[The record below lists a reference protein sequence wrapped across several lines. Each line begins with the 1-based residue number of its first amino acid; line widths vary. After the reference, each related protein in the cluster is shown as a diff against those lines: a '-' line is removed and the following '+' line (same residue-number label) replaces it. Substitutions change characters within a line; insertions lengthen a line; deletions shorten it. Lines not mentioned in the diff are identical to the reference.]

1 MVVSVCV
8 DVSPA
13 RSRLTGIGHYTL
25 EIAKALGDL
34 IMSEAAAGQSSSMR
48 LDAFDGFR
56 CRPLMDFVSLTRRRE
71 LSQKPFFADRLE
83 QSFGPRVRAVFE
95 GYGGAIARKFYR
107 TRQQSRYDIF
117 HATNFFPPVPLGDA
131 VVPVIHDLSVM
142 RYPDYHPR
150 ERVVWFERHIG
161 SVLTSPRVLTVSAF
175 SSREITELIGI
186 PPERI
191 RITYP
196 GVDQRFF
203 EPETEA
209 DEAVLARFGVER
221 SGYVLSVSTLE
232 PRKNLRTLVDAYGR
246 LPGGVR
252 ANLPL
257 VLVGQEGWGELDWPK
272 GTDELVRAG
281 QIRFTGYVDDIV
293 LRTLYRGA
301 AGFFYPSLYEGY
313 GMPVT
318 EALAC
323 GAPVIVASG
332 GAVEEAAMGLGL
344 LVDPLDTNAWTEALM
359 RIHQDMRGEDPA
371 ARHIRRAAAATRT
384 WEVAAR
390 ATRDAYI
397 EAAAAT

>member
-1 MVVSVCV
+1 V

-13 RSRLTGIGHYTL
+13 RSRPTGIGHYTL
-25 EIAKALGDL
+25 EIVKALGEL
-34 IMSEAAAGQSSSMR
+34 TMSEAAAGQSSSMT
-48 LDAFDGFR
+48 LDVFDGFR
-56 CRPLMDFVSLTRRRE
+56 CRPLTNFVSLARRRE
-71 LSQKPFFADRLE
+71 LGQKRYFAERLE

-95 GYGGAIARKFYR
+95 GYGGAVARKFYR
-107 TRQQSRYDIF
+107 MRQQSRYDIF
-117 HATNFFPPVPLGDA
+117 HATNFFPPVPLGNA
-131 VVPVIHDLSVM
+131 VVPVLHDLSVM
-142 RYPDYHPR
+142 RYPDYHPS
-150 ERVVWFERHIG
+150 ERVAWFERHIG
-161 SVLTSPRVLTVSAF
+161 SVLNAPRVLTVSAF

-203 EPETEA
+203 ESETEA
-209 DEAVLARFGVER
+209 DDAVLARFGVER
-221 SGYVLSVSTLE
+221 FGYALSVSTLE

-246 LPGGVR
+246 LPGDVR

-257 VLVGQEGWGELDWPK
+257 VLVGQQGWGELDWPK

-332 GAVEEAAMGLGL
+332 GAPEEAAMGMGL
-344 LVDPLDTNAWTEALM
+344 LVDPLNTEAWTEALTRVHREM
-359 RIHQDMRGEDPA
+359 PGEHPA
-371 ARHIRRAAAATRT
+371 ARQRRRAAAAVRT
-384 WEVAAR
+384 WEAAAR
-390 ATRDAYI
+390 VTRDAFI
-397 EAAAAT
+397 EAAAVT